1 MAIMIAK
8 KIVQNMQGF
17 SSIHF
22 EIFLSQFRGFD
33 SDITE
38 ILTGWRSFQNYT

>member
-17 SSIHF
+17 SSTHF
-22 EIFLSQFRGFD
+22 EIFFSQSRGFD
-33 SDITE
+33 SVIAE
-38 ILTGWRSFQNYT
+38 IWTG